1 MRNTSYRLRLAFLQ
15 TVLTTLLLSAFS
27 SQAASVWQVTK
38 NGNTVY
44 LGGTLHILSPDDYP
58 LPEQYDKAYKASD
71 LLVFETDLAA
81 LESSKFVE
89 RTQQM
94 MTYDNG
100 RTIRDDLSED
110 TYEQLRSYLSR
121 YGVSVSQVEKMK
133 PSFLGITL
141 SMMALQHAGLTNPG
155 VDKYF
160 FGKADADKKLVDWF
174 ETPIQQLEILSK
186 LGEGEEDAYIRYSL
200 EELDNMPETLTPMKH
215 AWLNGDMSELFDS
228 SMDTFKEDYP
238 QIYANVLT
246 KRNQAWLPKIEAY
259 LDTPETEFVLVG
271 TMHMAGPDGVIS
283 MLEQKGYT
291 VSKLP

>member
-1 MRNTSYRLRLAFLQ
+1 MRKTSYRLRLAFLPA
-15 TVLTTLLLSAFS
+15 VLTTFLLGTFS
-27 SQAASVWQVTK
+27 SQAASVWKVSK
-38 NGNTVY
+38 NDNTVY

-58 LPEQYDKAYKASD
+58 LPEQYDRAYKASD

-94 MTYDNG
+94 MTYENG
-100 RTIRDDLSED
+100 RTIRDDLSEE
-110 TYEQLRSYLSR
+110 TYAQLKSYLSR
-121 YGVSVSQVEKMK
+121 YGVSVTQVEKMK

-160 FGKADADKKLVDWF
+160 FAKADADKKLVDWF
-174 ETPIQQLEILSK
+174 ETPIEQLEILSK

-200 EELDNMPETLTPMKH
+200 EELDNMSETLAPMKH

-246 KRNQAWLPKIEAY
+246 RRNQAWLPKIEVY
-259 LDTPETEFVLVG
+259 LTTPETEFVLVG

-291 VSKLP
+291 VVQLP